1 VQVHKAW
8 TALEVRFL
16 ELNRGKLTTREMAT
30 RLNRFEAHVK
40 WALCR
45 LFRRRRQQGRPL
57 ESLNPS
63 RATTLARVGK
73 QLRALHARGLSD
85 PDIGHR
91 LGLSVRVVQC
101 LRVKAGL
108 PSNAYNKVHR
118 QKQRRAQQEVPT
130 SRLTS
135 MLAAEAMGWPGHP
148 RSEALVLEALRTHG
162 PLVGSALADVLG
174 IKWYA
179 GSNGHSLGARLRRLL
194 AAGLVVR
201 EPAHKGPTGRGKR
214 ALWRLASGVV
224 PEATVDEEGDENE
237 NGEVVEDVGQGGPEQ
252 EEEEE
257 EEE

>member
-1 VQVHKAW
+1 MDGPRGA
-8 TALEVRFL
+8 FL
-16 ELNRGKLTTREMAT
+16 ELNRGKLTTREMAE
-30 RLNRFEAHVK
+30 RLGRQEAHVRQ
-40 WALCR
+40 ALCR
-45 LFRRRRQQGRPL
+45 LFKRRKEQGRPL
-57 ESLNPS
+57 SPVKPS

-118 QKQRRAQQEVPT
+118 PSRGGPSRRCRPPAWRRCWRRRQWAGRATPGPRPWYWKPCVPRPPCGYC
-130 SRLTS
+130 SGR
-135 MLAAEAMGWPGHP
+135 
-148 RSEALVLEALRTHG
+148 RI
-162 PLVGSALADVLG
+162 LG

-179 GSNGHSLGARLRRLL
+179 SSNGHSLGARLRRLL

-224 PEATVDEEGDENE
+224 PEATVDEDE

-252 EEEEE
+252 DEQEEE
-257 EEE
+257 

>member
-1 VQVHKAW
+1 VPQVHKAW

-30 RLNRFEAHVK
+30 RLNRSEGHVK
-40 WALCR
+40 WALWR
-45 LFRRRRQQGRPL
+45 LFKRRRQQGRPL

-73 QLRALHARGLSD
+73 RLRALHAQGLSD
-85 PDIGHR
+85 P
-91 LGLSVRVVQC
+91 
-101 LRVKAGL
+101 GL
-108 PSNAYNKVHR
+108 PSNAYNEVHR

-130 SRLTS
+130 SRLAS

-148 RSEALVLEALRTHG
+148 RSEAVVLEALRAHG
-162 PLVGSALADVLG
+162 PLVGIKLADALG
-174 IKWYA
+174 IRWG
-179 GSNGHSLGARLRRLL
+179 GSSVHSLGARLRRLL

-214 ALWRLASGVV
+214 ALWRLASGVA
-224 PEATVDEEGDENE
+224 PEATVDEDE

-252 EEEEE
+252 EEEE
-257 EEE
+257 

>member
-1 VQVHKAW
+1 MQVHKAW

-16 ELNRGKLTTREMAT
+16 ELNRGKLTTREMAE
-30 RLNRFEAHVK
+30 RLGRQEAHVRQ
-40 WALCR
+40 ALCR
-45 LFRRRRQQGRPL
+45 LFKRRKEQGRPL
-57 ESLNPS
+57 TPVKPS

-73 QLRALHARGLSD
+73 RLRALHARGLSD

-118 QKQRRAQQEVPT
+118 AKQRRAQQEVPT
-130 SRLTS
+130 SRLAS

-148 RSEALVLEALRTHG
+148 RSEALVLEALRSHG
-162 PLVGSALADVLG
+162 PLVGTALAGVLG

-179 GSNGHSLGARLRRLL
+179 SSNGHSLGARLRRLL

-224 PEATVDEEGDENE
+224 PEATVDEDE

-252 EEEEE
+252 DEQEEE
-257 EEE
+257 